1 MSLTRYWPTRNEVN
15 LCIKAEAESAQDA
28 VLLAVHQPM
37 PLIRRDEGSGVEAQ
51 VSEHDLLEAF
61 LSDDLPEGTL
71 LIPIAGPS
79 GAGKSHLIRW
89 LAAQLG
95 RDPRARHMHVIRIPK
110 SASLRDVVER
120 MLQPLAEDPRY
131 ADVRSSLDK
140 AISQVSPLEAAVRF
154 SGALEIA
161 LGRLKNRLIAKL
173 KNNPPEAES
182 RDLKRRA
189 FHATKLPGFFNDA
202 ALRDH
207 MTNHLLA
214 PIIQRAVSGRME
226 LESDEEDLLPQ
237 FKPDDLRLPD
247 KLKGVIGG
255 AATEVQTYYLS
266 RLNADGGAGRL
277 IAAEVLNDV
286 VDEAIQQVFQ
296 LDQATGGVTLQSV
309 ILRVRELLLQ
319 DGRELVLLVED
330 FAALSG
336 IQQVLLDVCI
346 HEAEREG
353 HQVRSRMRTALALT
367 DGYLVDRRR
376 STIATRAKHEW
387 IIQSNIQRDDVIDRS
402 VNLIGA
408 YLNAARWGE
417 QALIDLYQKS
427 PRKSEADLTTWIEIF
442 EDDDLTPEA
451 SDQLATFGTTN
462 SGIPLFPYN
471 EPAIVELAKRHLREA
486 GKLSFNPRR
495 IINFILR
502 NILLPGRGAFEQG
515 KFPPNGFEDAT
526 ASASVDSWLADEQL
540 SDVDRQR
547 MKALVVYW
555 GGNPCGPEQAADI
568 PTKLFHAFG
577 MQRPMRLGKP
587 IKPKPRPTPPP
598 SPQPKPEPKPKTEG
612 WRQKLDAWS
621 GGTELTQRDAQ
632 KIRSV
637 LRRTLEK
644 AIPWNRL
651 RLAKQNLN
659 LLLTIPHARG
669 NDGPAAIRIAIA
681 KDHKDPHGQ
690 LRQALLGALRLDE
703 SKGRLDYT
711 GADEDSARVATLIE
725 RLVADLIPHLEQQ
738 RDQEVRLLSWILRRQ
753 ARVLGLVPRTRMPA
767 FDCEVHGIRAQIDA
781 ESQRN
786 TLPAETSRWQQ
797 LRREATEIRP
807 ELQRAMCCRIGCFQG
822 DGKTVFAIDP
832 MLLDLSNDIEQLD
845 PSFLENNQRAHLS
858 QIRSI
863 RLAPTVRPLIEQ
875 LKKLAGRL
883 DDLLG
888 TTQDKQGLISAL
900 GKLLEALEPIGVWPD
915 DITRSKF
922 KREIESFRNDN
933 LKKQLEEAAPLLD
946 TSFEVDLSADST
958 LERLGRLNFS
968 VTERA
973 EAFLDQLETFIAA
986 VENDLHVKE
995 RELTGIDPDADAK
1008 TLEGILE
1015 QVDRDLCTITGD
1027 TPV

>member
-1 MSLTRYWPTRNEVN
+1 MSLTRYWPTRKEVN
-15 LCIKAEAESAQDA
+15 RCIKAEAESAHDA

-71 LIPIAGPS
+71 LVPITGPS

-120 MLQPLAEDPRY
+120 MLEPLAEDPRY

-140 AISQVSPLEAAVRF
+140 AISQVSPLVAAVRF

-161 LGRLKNRLIAKL
+161 LGGLKNRLIAKL
-173 KNNPPEAES
+173 KNNPPESEC
-182 RDLKRRA
+182 RDLRRRA
-189 FHATKLPGFFNDA
+189 HHATKLPGFFNDA

-226 LESDEEDLLPQ
+226 VEPGEEDLLPQ
-237 FKPDDLRLPD
+237 FEPDDLRVPD
-247 KLKGVIGG
+247 KLKGAIGE
-255 AATEVQTYYLS
+255 AAKEVQTYYLS
-266 RLNADGGAGRL
+266 GLNADGGAGRL
-277 IAAEVLNDV
+277 IAAGVLNDV

-353 HQVRSRMRTALALT
+353 SQVRSRMRTALALT

-376 STIATRAKHEW
+376 STIATRAKREW
-387 IIQSNIQRDDVIDRS
+387 IIQSNIQRDDVLDRS

-417 QALIDLYQKS
+417 KTLIDLYQKS

-462 SGIPLFPYN
+462 SGISLFPYN
-471 EPAIVELAKRHLREA
+471 ELAIVELARRHLREA
-486 GKLSFNPRR
+486 GELSFNPRR
-495 IINFILR
+495 IINVMLR
-502 NILLPGRGAFEQG
+502 NILLSGRGDFEQG

-526 ASASVDSWLADEQL
+526 ASASLDSWLADEQL
-540 SDVDRQR
+540 SDADRQR
-547 MKALVVYW
+547 MKALFVYW
-555 GGNPCGPEQAADI
+555 GGNPSGPEQAADI
-568 PTKLFHAFG
+568 PTKLFQAFG
-577 MQRPMRLGKP
+577 MQRPMRLAKP
-587 IKPKPRPTPPP
+587 TKSKPRPTPPP
-598 SPQPKPEPKPKTEG
+598 SPQPEPAPKPRTDD

-621 GGTELTQRDAQ
+621 GGIELTQQEAN

-637 LRRTLEK
+637 LRPPLEK

-651 RLAKQNLN
+651 RLTKQNLK
-659 LLLTIPHARG
+659 LLLIIPNARG

-690 LRQALLGALRLDE
+690 LRQAILGALRLDE
-703 SKGRLDYT
+703 SKGRLDYA
-711 GADEDSARVATLIE
+711 GAEEDSALVATLIE
-725 RLVADLIPHLEQQ
+725 RLVADLIPLLEQP
-738 RDQEVRLLSWILRRQ
+738 REQEVRLLSWILRRE
-753 ARVLGLVPRTRMPA
+753 ARVLGLVPRARMPA
-767 FDCEVHGIRAQIDA
+767 FDCEVRGIRAQVDA

-786 TLPAETSRWQQ
+786 TLPAEESRWQQ
-797 LRREATEIRP
+797 LQREATEMRP
-807 ELQRAMCCRIGCFQG
+807 ELQHALCSRIGCFQG
-822 DGKTVFAIDP
+822 DGKTVYALDP
-832 MLLDLSNDIEQLD
+832 TLLELSDDIERFD
-845 PSFLENNQRAHLS
+845 MSFLENNQRAHLS
-858 QIRSI
+858 QFKPV
-863 RLAPTVRPLIEQ
+863 RLASAVRPLIKQ
-875 LKKLAGRL
+875 LKELSGRL

-888 TTQDKQGLISAL
+888 ITHDKQGLLSGL
-900 GKLLEALEPIGVWPD
+900 GKLLDALEPIGVWHD
-915 DITRSKF
+915 EITRSQL
-922 KREIESFRNDN
+922 KRAIESFRNDD
-933 LKKQLEEAAPLLD
+933 LMKQLEEAAPLLD
-946 TSFEVDLSADST
+946 TTSEIDLSADST
-958 LERLGRLNFS
+958 LLRLGRLNFA
-968 VTERA
+968 VIERA
-973 EAFLDQLETFIAA
+973 EAFLSELETFIAA
-986 VENDLHVKE
+986 VENELNVKE

-1015 QVDRDLCTITGD
+1015 QVDRDLCIITGD
-1027 TPV
+1027 TPA